1 MYKAV
6 RIVIQNNK
14 GKILILKRN
23 SIDSDYPNLWD
34 VPGGGVDDGENLKDA
49 AEREAKEECGLEIKI
64 EENYFNDF
72 YHSEKKIHV
81 YGFKADLTGGEI
93 SLSDEHIEFK
103 WISKDEWQSFEYI
116 PSVTAT
122 LNAFFK

>member
-6 RIVIQNNK
+6 RIVIQDK
-14 GKILILKRN
+14 QGKILILKRN

-34 VPGGGVDDGENLKDA
+34 VPGGGVDDGEGLKKA

-72 YHSEKKIHV
+72 YHPEKVIHV
-81 YGFKADLTGGEI
+81 YGFKADLIGGEI
-93 SLSDEHIEFK
+93 ELSDEHTEFR
-103 WISKDEWQSFEYI
+103 WIAEDEWKSFEYI

-122 LNAFFK
+122 LNTFFK